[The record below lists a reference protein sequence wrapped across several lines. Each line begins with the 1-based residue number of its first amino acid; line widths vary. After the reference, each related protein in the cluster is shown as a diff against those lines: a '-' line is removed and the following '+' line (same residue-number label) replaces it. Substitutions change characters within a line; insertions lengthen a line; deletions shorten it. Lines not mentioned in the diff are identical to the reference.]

1 MCGQTPA
8 PLDVRLTNVAAVHRP
23 LSGYI
28 CANIFSHSMMA
39 GLEVAAAVV
48 GITGVAIRSILITYS
63 FLKDMQEAPEAVAR
77 LRQEST
83 TVVRSLQGLES
94 LKSANEKV

>member
-1 MCGQTPA
+1 
-8 PLDVRLTNVAAVHRP
+8 
-23 LSGYI
+23 
-28 CANIFSHSMMA
+28 MMA

-77 LRQEST
+77 LHQEST
-83 TVVRSLQGLES
+83 TVVQSL
-94 LKSANEKV
+94 